1 MKDLAEIVPL
11 NLSSDDSIASSINF
25 LSSVGFAPILAS
37 KKNFPPPIS
46 LLRFEIVNG
55 RIDGYVYDRLFE
67 PFLREAFF
75 LLEEG
80 ATATEIDDVLRSR
93 LGIAPFQHVLERG
106 VNEGKTYRSKP
117 MKALYKTF
125 TKAKYAADKV
135 RNIPQYVPIDT
146 IAPVGLINPVDPANP
161 IDPVEPVESAIPVY
175 KTQPGT
181 LPERQ
186 NPDPDEPPPVPQK
199 KLTKL
204 SQWYSELPF
213 FLRLQTDY
221 ITGIPDPLKTDG
233 FQIIEKYRTDNVRF
247 HEALVLGL

>member
-1 MKDLAEIVPL
+1 MKELAEIVPL
-11 NLSSDDSIASSINF
+11 NLSSDNTIASSINF
-25 LSSVGFAPILAS
+25 LSTVGFAPILAS
-37 KKNFPPPIS
+37 KKDFPPPIS
-46 LLRFEIVNG
+46 LLRFEVVNG

-106 VNEGKTYRSKP
+106 LNEGKTYRAKP
-117 MKALYKTF
+117 MKALYKTYS
-125 TKAKYAADKV
+125 KAQYALEKV
-135 RNIPQYVPIDT
+135 KHIEQYFPKDAEGNIIY
-146 IAPVGLINPVDPANP
+146 PVDPVNLADPVNLTVP
-161 IDPVEPVESAIPVY
+161 VDPVEPVVPVY

-186 NPDPDEPPPVPQK
+186 NPDPDEPAPVPQK
-199 KLTKL
+199 KLTRL

-233 FQIIEKYRTDNVRF
+233 FEIIEKFRKDNVRF
-247 HEALVLGL
+247 DDT